1 MKQVNEV
8 AVWDPFVRVFHWG
21 LAASFATAFIVEDH
35 NLTVHSWAGYLA
47 FALIAARVPW
57 GLIGTRHAR
66 FADFVRSPAAALR
79 YLKETLTGRAARYL
93 GHNPAGAL
101 MVVALLVLVPLLAL
115 TGMASLA
122 IEEGAGPLAGV
133 LAGVGR
139 DGHWI
144 AELHEFLANTT
155 MVLAG
160 IHVAGVIVESFVHR
174 ENLVLSMITGRKPKR
189 SEDRI
194 A

>member
-1 MKQVNEV
+1 MKQVDRV
-8 AVWDPFVRVFHWG
+8 AVWDPFVRLFHWG
-21 LAASFATAFIVEDH
+21 LAGSFATAFIVEDH
-35 NLTVHSWAGYLA
+35 YLTVHSRAGYLA
-47 FALIAARVPW
+47 LVLIAARIAW
-57 GLIGTRHAR
+57 GLIGPRHAR
-66 FADFVRSPAAALR
+66 FSDFVRSPVVALR
-79 YLKETLTGRAARYL
+79 YVKDTLTGRAARHL

-122 IEEGAGPLAGV
+122 IEEGAGPLAGL

-139 DGHWI
+139 RGVWV
-144 AELHEFLANTT
+144 AELHEVLANTT
-155 MVLAG
+155 VALVG
-160 IHVAGVIVESFVHR
+160 IHVAGVVVESLAHR
-174 ENLVLSMITGRKPKR
+174 ENLVLSMITGRKPAR